1 MTAAV
6 WFVFLVVLVALIFE
20 LINGFHDAANS
31 IATVVATKVLTAGQ
45 GIAIA
50 AVFELVGALLGT
62 AVAKTIGQGLV
73 ETSYITMTTIMCA
86 LLGGIIWNLATWW
99 LGLPSSSSHALMG
112 GLCGA
117 ALAAAH
123 GKWSVI
129 IWSKAP
135 AAGEHWWKGAGLLY
149 KVVIPMMLSPIVG
162 FFLAFVVMGFL
173 IWALRSWRPRTVNM
187 TFGKAQIGAAA
198 FMGLSHGMND
208 AQKTMGII
216 ALALFIATTTG
227 TFAAL
232 PDSVKFLQTPKFD
245 IALWIK
251 IVCALTMAAGTAMG
265 GRRIIK
271 TLGSKMVKMQPIHGF
286 AAQSTAASVIFV
298 ASQFGMPISTT
309 HTITTSIMGVGATK
323 RLNAVKWRVV
333 GRIVVAW
340 VFTLPVSGALAY
352 GICRA
357 LQAAGLH

>member
-6 WFVFLVVLVALIFE
+6 WFVFLVILVALIFE

-50 AVFELVGALLGT
+50 AVFELIGALLGT

-73 ETSYITMTTIMCA
+73 ETSYLTMNTIMCA
-86 LLGGIIWNLATWW
+86 LIGGIIWNLATWW

-117 ALAAAH
+117 ALAAAG

-149 KVVIPMMLSPIVG
+149 KVIIPMMLSPIVG
-162 FFLAFVVMGFL
+162 FFLSFAVMGFL
-173 IWALRSWRPRTVNM
+173 IWALRTWRPRTVNM

-216 ALALFIATTTG
+216 ALALFTATAAG
-227 TFAAL
+227 TFATL
-232 PDSVKFLQTPKFD
+232 PQSMKFLDTPKFD

-298 ASQFGMPISTT
+298 ASQYGMPISTT

-323 RLNAVKWRVV
+323 RLNAVKWKVV

-340 VFTLPVSGALAY
+340 VFTLPVSAALAY
-352 GICRA
+352 GIYRL
-357 LQAAGLH
+357 LQLFGWK

>member
-6 WFVFLVVLVALIFE
+6 WFVFLVVLVALVFE

-31 IATVVATKVLTAGQ
+31 IATVVATKVLTANQ

-50 AVFELVGALLGT
+50 AVFELIGALLGT

-73 ETSYITMTTIMCA
+73 DTGYITMTTIMCA
-86 LLGGIIWNLATWW
+86 LLGGIIWNLLTWYF
-99 LGLPSSSSHALMG
+99 GLPSSSSHALMG

-117 ALAAAH
+117 ALAASG

-129 IWSKAP
+129 IWSHAP
-135 AAGEHWWKGAGLLY
+135 EIGQHWWKGGGLLY
-149 KVVIPMMLSPIVG
+149 KVIIPMVMSPLVG
-162 FFLAFVVMGFL
+162 FFIAFVVMGFL
-173 IWALRSWRPRTVNM
+173 IWALRSWKPRTVNM

-216 ALALFIATTTG
+216 ALALFTATTAG
-227 TFAAL
+227 TFLKLPEAL
-232 PDSVKFLQTPKFD
+232 HFLQTPTFD
-245 IALWIK
+245 VALWIK
-251 IVCALTMAAGTAMG
+251 IACALTMACGTAMG

-286 AAQSTAASVIFV
+286 AAQTTAASVIFA
-298 ASQFGMPISTT
+298 ASQYGMPISTT
-309 HTITTSIMGVGATK
+309 HVITTSIMGVGATK
-323 RLNAVKWRVV
+323 RLNAVKWGVV
-333 GRIVVAW
+333 GKIVIAW
-340 VFTLPVSGALAY
+340 VFTLPISAGLSY
-352 GICRA
+352 GITLACKA
-357 LQAAGLH
+357 IGIH

>member
-6 WFVFLVVLVALIFE
+6 YFVFLVVLVALIFE

-50 AVFELVGALLGT
+50 AVFELIGALIGT
-62 AVAKTIGQGLV
+62 AVAKTIVQGLV
-73 ETSYITMTTIMCA
+73 DIHYVTMTTIMCA
-86 LLGGIIWNLATWW
+86 LIGGIIWNLATWW

-117 ALAAAH
+117 ALAAAD

-129 IWSKAP
+129 IWSQAP
-135 AAGEHWWKGAGLLY
+135 AAGAHWWKGAGLLF
-149 KVVIPMMLSPIVG
+149 KVVIPMVLSPVVG
-162 FFLAFVVMGFL
+162 FCLAFAFMGFF
-173 IWALRSWRPRTVNM
+173 IYVLRRWKPRTVNM
-187 TFGKAQIGAAA
+187 TFGKAQILAAA
-198 FMGLSHGMND
+198 GMGCAHGMND

-216 ALALFIATTTG
+216 ALCLMTATTAG
-227 TFAAL
+227 TFTTL
-232 PDSVKFLQTPKFD
+232 PESLKFLITPEFKV
-245 IALWIK
+245 ALWIK

-271 TLGSKMVKMQPIHGF
+271 TLGSKMTKMQPIHGF
-286 AAQSTAASVIFV
+286 AAQTVAASVISINSFL
-298 ASQFGMPISTT
+298 GMPISTT
-309 HTITTSIMGVGATK
+309 HVITTAIMGVGATK
-323 RLNAVKWRVV
+323 RLNAVKWKVV

-357 LQAAGLH
+357 LQMAGIH

>member
-6 WFVFLVVLVALIFE
+6 WFVFLVVFVALVFE

-31 IATVVATKVLTAGQ
+31 IATVVATKVLTANQ

-50 AVFELVGALLGT
+50 AIFELIGALLGT

-73 ETSYITMTTIMCA
+73 ETGYITMVTIMCA
-86 LLGGIIWNLATWW
+86 LLGGIIWNLLTWYF
-99 LGLPSSSSHALMG
+99 GLPSSSSHALMG

-117 ALAAAH
+117 ALAASNNN
-123 GKWSVI
+123 WSVI

-135 AAGEHWWKGAGLLY
+135 ALGEHWWKGAGLLY
-149 KVVIPMMLSPIVG
+149 KVIIPMMMSPLVG
-162 FFLAFVVMGFL
+162 FFLAYCFMGVL
-173 IWALRSWRPRTVNM
+173 ILALRSWKPRTVNM

-216 ALALFIATTTG
+216 ALALFIATAAG
-227 TFAAL
+227 TFATL
-232 PDSVKFLQTPKFD
+232 PSSLQFLHTPKFD
-245 IALWIK
+245 VALWIK
-251 IVCALTMAAGTAMG
+251 VICALTMAAGTAMG

-271 TLGSKMVKMQPIHGF
+271 TLGSKMVRMQPIHGF
-286 AAQSTAASVIFV
+286 AAQTTAASVIFA
-298 ASQFGMPISTT
+298 ASQYGMPISTT

-323 RLNAVKWRVV
+323 RLNAVKWGVV
-333 GRIVVAW
+333 GKIVVAW
-340 VFTLPVSGALAY
+340 VFTLPISAGLGYVITLA
-352 GICRA
+352 CK
-357 LQAAGLH
+357 AAGLH